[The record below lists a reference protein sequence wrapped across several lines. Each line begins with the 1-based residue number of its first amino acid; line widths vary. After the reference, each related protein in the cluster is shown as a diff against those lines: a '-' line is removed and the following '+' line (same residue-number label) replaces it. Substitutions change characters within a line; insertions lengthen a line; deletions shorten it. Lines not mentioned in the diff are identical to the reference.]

1 MIYKSYLI
9 EKDINL
15 IKSNI
20 VLFYGI
26 NIGLKNDLQIDIKNK
41 NRDAEIINLY
51 QDEILKNE
59 DLLLKEI
66 LNISLFTKRK
76 VFFLHQTNDK
86 FLDLIR
92 EIETKVDDQKIYLFA
107 DILEKKSKLRSYF
120 EKSKSLGVVPCY
132 EDNEITLKKIVQ
144 QDLDNFKGLSNQ
156 ILSVILDNSGGNR
169 VKLKNEL
176 NKIKSFFN
184 EKILDEEKLKILLNI
199 KINEDFNFL
208 KDKAIIGDR
217 INTNKLLNE
226 TVIEADK
233 NIMYLNSINQR
244 LLKLLQLSAL
254 IKETSFD
261 NAINNL
267 KPPVFWKDKTTL
279 TNQVVKW
286 NNKKIRKALDQTYTL
301 EIQLKS
307 SSTINSNILIKK
319 LLVDICNLANS

>member
-26 NIGLKNDLQIDIKNK
+26 NIGLKNDLQLNIKNK

-76 VFFLHQTNDK
+76 IFFLHQTNDK
-86 FLDLIR
+86 FLGLIR
-92 EIETKVDDQKIYLFA
+92 EIETKADDQKIYLFA

-120 EKSKSLGVVPCY
+120 EKSKNLGVVPCY

-156 ILSVILDNSGGNR
+156 ILNVILDNSGGNR
-169 VKLKNEL
+169 VGLKNEL

-184 EKILDEEKLKILLNI
+184 DKILDEEKLKILLNI

-208 KDKAIIGDR
+208 KDKAIVGDK

-226 TVIEADK
+226 TVIDSDK

-244 LLKLLQLSAL
+244 LLKLLQLTAL
-254 IKETSFD
+254 IKETSLD

-279 TNQVVKW
+279 TNQIGKW
-286 NNKKIRKALDQTYTL
+286 DNKKIKKALDQTYKL